1 MLLVV
6 SEGPVFIAYIV
17 GFGLLAVI
25 VLAALIWFFRHIY
38 KRGKYRRALARLN
51 LGMQYEYLF
60 KILGKASSV
69 KENGDE
75 IICVW
80 EQKQWKG
87 ILYHGNQI
95 NGIKVY
101 LQDGRVAKVVPI
113 N

>member
-51 LGMQYEYLF
+51 LGM
-60 KILGKASSV
+60 
-69 KENGDE
+69 
-75 IICVW
+75 
-80 EQKQWKG
+80 
-87 ILYHGNQI
+87 
-95 NGIKVY
+95 
-101 LQDGRVAKVVPI
+101 
-113 N
+113 